1 MLPFVL
7 SLPALSVSKG
17 RRAGIIAFAYA
28 LIAYSVTWY
37 NRPITFA
44 ARHIYG

>member
-17 RRAGIIAFAYA
+17 RRAGYDCIMRKSYD
-28 LIAYSVTWY
+28 YYKCSTK
-37 NRPITFA
+37 
-44 ARHIYG
+44 

>member
-17 RRAGIIAFAYA
+17 RRAGNAAVERATAYV
-28 LIAYSVTWY
+28 LSSSDE
-37 NRPITFA
+37 
-44 ARHIYG
+44 